1 MKTMKLTI
9 ACVMLVA
16 LSLAS
21 CNSDNDVEMRLTH
34 QQKETFGQNIAGEYT
49 GKLIVT
55 YTNKD
60 SKVTTDEEGHRS
72 IEAYRETFDN
82 VQFDVSDYKMHH
94 VFLQD
99 FPVSLIA
106 KVVDADEALSQAL
119 ASAAPVAVT
128 ASYDV
133 GYATDHVHITWAFTP
148 NVMPLS
154 LNYGGKDHHILIEF
168 NNNSQYYTFSQEEL
182 GHPEA
187 FGSIANQGINLQ
199 LQAIYDGSTL
209 VQRFDSADDNYMH
222 ITFKTPR

>member
-9 ACVMLVA
+9 ACVTLVVLA
-16 LSLAS
+16 LVS
-21 CNSDNDVEMRLTH
+21 CNSDNDVEMRLTDR
-34 QQKETFGQNIAGEYT
+34 QKETFGQNITGEYT
-49 GKLIVT
+49 GRLIVT

-60 SKVTTDEEGHRS
+60 SKVTTDEEGRRS
-72 IEAYRETFDN
+72 IEAYRTIIEN
-82 VQFDVSDYKMHH
+82 AHFDVSGYKMHH
-94 VFLQD
+94 FLLQD

-106 KVVDADEALSQAL
+106 KVVDADAALSQAL

-128 ASYDV
+128 ASYDF
-133 GYATDHVHITWAFTP
+133 GYATDYSHITWAFTP

-168 NNNSQYYTFSQEEL
+168 NNNSQYYTFTHEEL

-187 FGSIANQGINLQ
+187 LGSIAEQGINLQ

-209 VQRFDSADDNYMH
+209 IQRFDSADDNYMH
-222 ITFKTPR
+222 ITFKIPR

>member
-1 MKTMKLTI
+1 MKLTI

-119 ASAAPVAVT
+119 ASAAPVTVT

-133 GYATDHVHITWAFTP
+133 GYATDHSHITWVFTP

-168 NNNSQYYTFSQEEL
+168 NNNSQYYTFTPEEL
-182 GHPEA
+182 GQPGA
-187 FGSIANQGINLQ
+187 FSTIANQGINLQ